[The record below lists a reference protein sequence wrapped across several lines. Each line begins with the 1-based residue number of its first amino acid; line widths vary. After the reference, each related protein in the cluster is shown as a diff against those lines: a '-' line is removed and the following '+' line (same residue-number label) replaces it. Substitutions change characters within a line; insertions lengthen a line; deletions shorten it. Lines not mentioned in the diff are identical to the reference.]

1 MNAGERSYE
10 MLEQRGEQG
19 AAGEGNLDHHV
30 VRSVWTRLQ
39 KNAVHG
45 EQDEVHVVH
54 IPNRV
59 GRNKT
64 SGILRFS
71 AK

>member
-1 MNAGERSYE
+1 MKGGEWAYE

-45 EQDEVHVVH
+45 EQNEVDIVH

-64 SGILRFS
+64 SGILWFM
-71 AK
+71 